1 LALVVVVVR
10 FLVMLAVKEI
20 TLFYPQLLQQVA
32 VAAVEETQ
40 AIPQQVVLEGVVLE
54 QISGRQMD

>member
-1 LALVVVVVR
+1 LVLVAVVVR

-32 VAAVEETQ
+32 VAVVEETQ
-40 AIPQQVVLEGVVLE
+40 TIPQ
-54 QISGRQMD
+54 